1 MASYFV
7 ECLVYNCP
15 DDLFTRSTWTDTV
28 KACLFHIWDNLEGD
42 EPSTE
47 GERWMEVNGI
57 FFLFHPGQEWTR
69 RLGRGFANDAW
80 NYLGF
85 GE

>member
-1 MASYFV
+1 M
-7 ECLVYNCP
+7 
-15 DDLFTRSTWTDTV
+15 

-57 FFLFHPGQEWTR
+57 FSLFHPAKSG
-69 RLGRGFANDAW
+69 LGGLVEALRTTHGIT
-80 NYLGF
+80 
-85 GE
+85 